1 MIKIA
6 ALEPQRSMR
15 ELAGLPRICDELEWC
30 STEQL
35 AIARNP
41 AVVVGMWLYESPA
54 ESKKLLSARAASGLT
69 TILVPRFKAGDLHS
83 FIKAPSSVQLT
94 IGEFNEFQWQDGTA
108 CAVPGQTI
116 IKTKLHNGQWG
127 GIAGLGS
134 TVLGFR
140 EHEAS
145 GWIVICT
152 AAVSSRQ
159 FGVEMHSQR
168 ALLEQIMSQ
177 TQDACSVTQSV
188 QINELT
194 TVSPVPA
201 QQLLASDDTNAAAIV
216 LAIAIG
222 NGKRDMQSVSR
233 SLSRIGFDVTD
244 DAIEQTLAHLT
255 VESVDAM
262 ESALKR
268 YGWGAHLRRGRAV
281 LANGGD
287 E

>member
-1 MIKIA
+1 M
-6 ALEPQRSMR
+6 
-15 ELAGLPRICDELEWC
+15 
-30 STEQL
+30 
-35 AIARNP
+35 NP

-54 ESKKLLSARAASGLT
+54 ESKKLLSARVASGLT

-140 EHEAS
+140 EHEAP

-159 FGVEMHSQR
+159 FGVEMQSQR

-188 QINELT
+188 QINEST
-194 TVSPVPA
+194 TVLPVPA

-216 LAIAIG
+216 LAIAIS
-222 NGKRDMQSVSR
+222 NGKRDMPSVSR
-233 SLSRIGFDVTD
+233 SLSRIGFDVSE
-244 DAIEQTLAHLT
+244 DAIEQTLARLT
-255 VESVDAM
+255 RVNCRTHEASVVGLGYRGISVVE
-262 ESALKR
+262 
-268 YGWGAHLRRGRAV
+268 
-281 LANGGD
+281 
-287 E
+287 

>member
-30 STEQL
+30 SAEQL

-54 ESKKLLSARAASGLT
+54 ESKKLLSARASSGLT

-83 FIKAPSSVQLT
+83 FIKSPSSVQLT
-94 IGEFNEFQWQDGTA
+94 IGEFNGFQWQDGAA
-108 CAVPGQTI
+108 CVVPGQTI

-159 FGVEMHSQR
+159 FGVETQSQR
-168 ALLEQIMSQ
+168 SLLEQIILRTLDSRSINVSDRIDQ
-177 TQDACSVTQSV
+177 STVVT
-188 QINELT
+188 
-194 TVSPVPA
+194 PVPA
-201 QQLLASDDTNAAAIV
+201 QQLLATEDTNAAAIV
-216 LAIAIG
+216 LAIAIS
-222 NGKRDMQSVSR
+222 NGKRDMPSVSR
-233 SLSRIGFDVTD
+233 SLSRIGFDVSE
-244 DAIEQTLAHLT
+244 DAIEQTLARLT
-255 VESVDAM
+255 DESVDSM
-262 ESALKR
+262 ESALKQ

-281 LANGGD
+281 FANGGD